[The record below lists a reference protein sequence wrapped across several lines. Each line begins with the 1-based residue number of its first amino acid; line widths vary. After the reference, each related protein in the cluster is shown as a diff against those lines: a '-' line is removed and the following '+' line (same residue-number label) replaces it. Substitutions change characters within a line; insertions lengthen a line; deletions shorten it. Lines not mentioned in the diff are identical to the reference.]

1 MSGSLVHTLDT
12 DGSIG
17 PYTLDMD
24 GSIGPYTLDIV
35 HTLDT
40 DGSIY
45 RLLSREIE
53 LISIYQV

>member
-35 HTLDT
+35 H
-40 DGSIY
+40 IP
-45 RLLSREIE
+45 
-53 LISIYQV
+53 LIRMVPFIDFSPEK